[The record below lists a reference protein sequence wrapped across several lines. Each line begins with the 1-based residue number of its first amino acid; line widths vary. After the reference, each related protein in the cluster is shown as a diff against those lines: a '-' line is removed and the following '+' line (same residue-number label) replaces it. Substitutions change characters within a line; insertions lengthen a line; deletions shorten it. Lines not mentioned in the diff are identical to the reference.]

1 MKIQI
6 VANQVD
12 LSNHHRDYIEMQ
24 MSSLENQCSKLTDES
39 VSVKVSVRSG
49 SLKHTFV
56 LSALLIIPGL
66 DMRAESTDPKL
77 EVAVKKLASKLS
89 KQISKYKTKHAGRKR
104 ILIDA
109 KLKKSEIKAPMLQEI
124 YDVPEKS
131 DKDLLKK
138 ITKRKVFSD
147 LIPMSALEALKAVL
161 ELDHTFFVFVNN
173 DTDRYNLMY
182 VRRNNKG
189 YGLVELESKS
199 GVLNYKLSDFF

>member
-1 MKIQI
+1 MKVQI
-6 VANQVD
+6 VANHID
-12 LSNHHRDYIEMQ
+12 LSKHHRDFIQDQ
-24 MSSLENQCSKLTDES
+24 MMNLEKQCSKVTDES
-39 VSVKVSVRSG
+39 VSVKVSVKNG

-66 DMRAESTDPKL
+66 DMRAESTDSKL
-77 EVAVKKLASKLS
+77 EVAVKKLVSKLS

-104 ILIDA
+104 ILMDT

-124 YDVPEKS
+124 YEVEEKS

-138 ITKRKVFSD
+138 ITKRKVFSN
-147 LIPMSALEALKAVL
+147 LIPMTVLEALKVMID
-161 ELDHTFFVFVNN
+161 LDHTFFVFVNKE
-173 DTDRYNLMY
+173 TDRYNLLY
-182 VRRNNKG
+182 QRRKEKG